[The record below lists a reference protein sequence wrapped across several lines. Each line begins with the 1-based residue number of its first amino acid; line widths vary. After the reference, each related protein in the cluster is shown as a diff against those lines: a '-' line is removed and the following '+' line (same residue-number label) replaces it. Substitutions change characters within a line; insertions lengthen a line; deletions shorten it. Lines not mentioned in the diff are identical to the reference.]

1 MQQQVTFAGFS
12 VEGHSKTEWELQSL
26 AEALTRRSSA
36 LRQEGAELILRQIW
50 SVRSSLYKI
59 TSDVE
64 QAAELK
70 LFHESFKQQ
79 VLEQWTRKNKKGE
92 GDAFVLHCF
101 DTAILPGNIL
111 TKIADLLGQVQ
122 LRSSQSCVNPKPSA
136 KLCLSHLHSQTA
148 SSFRC
153 YRMLECTRAAY

>member
-1 MQQQVTFAGFS
+1 MKVLNNKFWNSGP
-12 VEGHSKTEWELQSL
+12 GKT
-26 AEALTRRSSA
+26 
-36 LRQEGAELILRQIW
+36 
-50 SVRSSLYKI
+50 
-59 TSDVE
+59 
-64 QAAELK
+64 
-70 LFHESFKQQ
+70 
-79 VLEQWTRKNKKGE
+79 KKGE